1 MSADGPAPAGAGGG
15 PAADGGEAGRPIAEA
30 DWARVR
36 ALLVDIILR
45 GAPGFAWE
53 VRRWDGWRWHQR
65 GAAWDPA
72 WGATARAWEAPD
84 GTLVA
89 AAHTAG
95 AGRLALQVDPRRR
108 DLEAALIAW
117 AEATLAVPGPD
128 GRRRLATPV
137 RDYDELRQRVL
148 GARGWRPTGE
158 WGVTR
163 WQRLGPRPVPA
174 TPVAPGYTVRPLG
187 RDDRADAERLATL
200 LNAAFG
206 RTFHAAEEHL
216 VFARHAPDYDPELHL
231 VAAAPD
237 GSFAAHVGV
246 TLEPVS
252 RLAIV
257 EPVCTHPDHR
267 RRGLAESLLREAV
280 ERARLRGAVTACVD
294 TGSGQAANRLYAAV
308 GFDEVFPERTW
319 EWREP

>member
-1 MSADGPAPAGAGGG
+1 MSSGGSAAAALGGDPVADGDPG
-15 PAADGGEAGRPIAEA
+15 GRPFRET
-30 DWARVR
+30 DWPRVR
-36 ALLVDIILR
+36 ALLVDIILH

-72 WGATARAWEAPD
+72 WGQAARAWEDRD
-84 GTLVA
+84 GTLLA
-89 AAHTAG
+89 AAHTDG
-95 AGRLALQVDPRRR
+95 AGRFALQVDPRRR
-108 DLEAALIAW
+108 DLEAAMVAW
-117 AEATLAVPGPD
+117 AEAALAVPGPT
-128 GRRRLATPV
+128 GEPRLATPV
-137 RDYDELRQRVL
+137 RDYDELRQGL
-148 GARGWRPTGE
+148 LEARGWRPTGE

-163 WQRLGPRPVPA
+163 WQRLGSRPVA
-174 TPVAPGYTVRPLG
+174 VTPVATGYTARPLG

-206 RTFHAAEEHL
+206 RTSHAAEEHL
-216 VFARHAPDYDPELHL
+216 VFETHAPDYDPELHL

-267 RRGLAESLLREAV
+267 RRGLAEALIREGL
-280 ERARLRGAVTACVD
+280 ERARQRGATRACVD
-294 TGSGQAANRLYAAV
+294 TGSGEAANRLYAAV
-308 GFDEVFPERTW
+308 GFGEVFPQRTW
-319 EWREP
+319 EWQGP